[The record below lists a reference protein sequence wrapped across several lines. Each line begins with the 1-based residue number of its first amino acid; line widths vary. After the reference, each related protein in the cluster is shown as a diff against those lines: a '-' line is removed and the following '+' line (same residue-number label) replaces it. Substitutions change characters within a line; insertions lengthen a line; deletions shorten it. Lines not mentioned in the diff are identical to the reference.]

1 MEVPPQHHAWVN
13 PAKARYYRVHLAQD
27 LFGDWTL
34 LKVWGG
40 TGSRR
45 GGMHHT
51 GLASYDDGIDQIEEI
66 AKRRS
71 QRGYLTVNAS

>member
-1 MEVPPQHHAWVN
+1 MTDLSQHIAWIH
-13 PAKARYYRVHLAQD
+13 PAKARYYQIHLDQD

-40 TGSRR
+40 LGSRR
-45 GGMHHT
+45 GGMHHA
-51 GLASYDDGIDQIEEI
+51 GLASYDHGIEQLREI